1 MDARVEDI
9 LAALDV
15 LAPTRLAE
23 DWDNVGLQLGS
34 RQWPVKRVMT
44 ALDPTP
50 AVIREVQ
57 EREGHVLV
65 THHPLIFNPLRA
77 LDLDK
82 PLGRIL
88 EALFAQRIAV
98 IVAHTNLDAVHGGVN
113 DVLASYLP
121 LEEVRV
127 LSPGDHDRDG
137 GLGRVGHL
145 ANRTNLEALAASLK
159 TRMDL
164 PYIRFAGNPQLPVQR
179 VALCSGSGSG
189 MIGAFLE
196 SDADVF
202 ITGDVRYHDAREIE
216 GHGRG
221 VIDVGHYESEHI
233 ILDVLTQKLAGQ
245 MVARGLDVCVETCVG
260 ERPPFQIV

>member
-1 MDARVEDI
+1 MDARVGDI

-15 LAPTRLAE
+15 LAPTHLAE

-34 RQWPVKRVMT
+34 RDWPVKRVMT

-57 EREGHVLV
+57 DREGHVLV
-65 THHPLIFNPLRA
+65 THHPLIFSPLRA
-77 LDLDK
+77 LDLDT

-88 EALFAQRIAV
+88 EALFARRIAV
-98 IVAHTNLDAVHGGVN
+98 IAAHTNLDAVRGGVN
-113 DVLASYLP
+113 DVLASYFP
-121 LEEVRV
+121 LEGVRM
-127 LSPGDHDRDG
+127 LSSGDHDREG

-145 ANRTNLEALAASLK
+145 ANRTSLAALAASLK
-159 TRMDL
+159 ARMEL
-164 PYIRFAGNPQLPVQR
+164 PHIRFAGNPQLPVQR
-179 VALCSGSGSG
+179 VALCSGSGSS

-202 ITGDVRYHDAREIE
+202 VTGDVRYHDAREIE

-245 MVARGLDVCVETCVG
+245 MASGGLEVCVEACVG
-260 ERPPFQIV
+260 ERPPFEIL